1 MSRHLRLGTG
11 GRLAATTVALLLC
24 GRWLAAGAQGTG
36 PAAAAG
42 EEDRTTVATSPLG
55 GIESRGAAL
64 LLSGQRGGEVPGAVL
79 WSLGAVDV
87 VSGEPTIVVF
97 VEIDGRELLAGS
109 EGNGVPIEV
118 YGYLVDDAGSVVAH
132 LEEGLLVSD
141 RGLADRIVAGGLRFV
156 AGLEAEPGLYSL
168 RVLVRNLATRRFF
181 LARQELDL
189 EPAGAVGL
197 HLLPPLVAEP
207 GTGWVVA
214 AAPGVDPAGLLSA
227 LPLRGRW
234 PSAFPGWR
242 SVEPLEVVLVASPLG
257 EGRSVSAQLV
267 DRSGAAVL
275 DPEIVVGAELA
286 PVGGLTARAATV
298 ALPDLPAG
306 EYRLALS
313 LADRD
318 SGEAVS
324 RSLPVVIHDRPRALA
339 WTDPESPRAA
349 APPAPPRRAAA
360 PAGAELEE
368 QLLRA
373 AYEAALRRWAVGD
386 SVAARREL
394 SELERAVVG
403 APSTR
408 SWRRLFNLEQLVV
421 LALADRSPASV
432 MGVAM
437 LHRDM
442 YGWYLARRETDLAEH
457 SWQLAAMIARMA
469 GSIKVRQPP
478 AGFSECLLLDLASR
492 LAATGQWR
500 GTLRAL
506 EVAAEVAPGSAAAW
520 LGLGALH
527 ERTGDPEEAVSALE
541 RLLREHPGH
550 PEGRLRLAVSRARLG
565 ADRAAEELMRGL
577 LEPGTPLWIRT
588 LAYQELCGLLAAG
601 GRHDEAVAVVQE
613 AVERIPDNQRLRILE
628 VHAFDLAGRSREA
641 AALVARME
649 DSFSQVRTSPRY
661 RYSRWPDLDGERV
674 RATLAEAERTGRA
687 ALAEALP

>member
-1 MSRHLRLGTG
+1 VSRHLRLLTG
-11 GRLAATTVALLLC
+11 RRAATTVALLLC
-24 GRWLAAGAQGTG
+24 GRWLAAGAKGAG

-42 EEDRTTVATSPLG
+42 EETRSTVATSPLG
-55 GIESRGAAL
+55 GIETRGAAL

-79 WSLGAVDV
+79 WTLGPADV
-87 VSGEPTIVVF
+87 ESGERTIVVL
-97 VEIDGRELLAGS
+97 VEVDGRELLAGS
-109 EGNGVPIEV
+109 EGNDVPIEM
-118 YGYLVDDAGSVVAH
+118 YGYLVDDAGTVVAH

-141 RGLADRIVAGGLRFV
+141 RGLADRIAGGGLKFV
-156 AGLEAEPGLYSL
+156 AGLQVEPGLYSL
-168 RVLVRNLATRRFF
+168 RVLVRNLATRRLF

-189 EPAGAVGL
+189 RPAEEVGL
-197 HLLPPLVAEP
+197 QLLPPLVAEP

-214 AAPGVDPAGLLSA
+214 AAPAVDPAGLLSA
-227 LPLRGRW
+227 MPFRGTW
-234 PSAFPGWR
+234 PSAFPAWP
-242 SVEPLEVVLVASPLG
+242 SDEPLEVVLVASPIG

-275 DPEIVVGAELA
+275 DPEIVVGAELS
-286 PVGGLTARAATV
+286 PVGGLAAHAATV
-298 ALPDLPAG
+298 AVPDLPPG

-324 RSLPVVIHDRPRALA
+324 RSLPVVIHDRPQALA
-339 WTDPESPRAA
+339 WTDPA
-349 APPAPPRRAAA
+349 APRAAA
-360 PAGAELEE
+360 PAGPPPRAAAATSTEE
-368 QLLRA
+368 EDARLRA
-373 AYEAALRRWAVGD
+373 AYESALRRWAAGD
-386 SVAARREL
+386 AVAARREL
-394 SELERAVVG
+394 AELERAVVG

-408 SWRRLFNLEQLVV
+408 SWRRLFNLEQLAV
-421 LALADRSPASV
+421 LALADRSPAAV

-442 YGWYLARRETDLAEH
+442 HPWYMARRETDLAEH
-457 SWQLAAMIARMA
+457 SWQLAAVIARMA
-469 GSIKVRQPP
+469 GSIKGWQPP

-492 LAATGQWR
+492 LAANGQWR
-500 GTLRAL
+500 GTQRAL

-527 ERTGDPEEAVSALE
+527 ERTGDPDEAVSALE

-550 PEGRLRLAVSRARLG
+550 PEGRLRLAVNRARLG

-588 LAYQELCGLLAAG
+588 LAYQELCGLLAASS
-601 GRHDEAVAVVQE
+601 RHDEAVAVVQE
-613 AVERIPDNQRLRILE
+613 ALARIPDNQRLRILE
-628 VHAFDLAGRSREA
+628 VHALALAGRLREA
-641 AALVARME
+641 AAVVARME
-649 DSFSQVRTSPRY
+649 GSFSQASTSPRY

-674 RATLAEAERTGRA
+674 RATLAEAERAGRA